1 VRCRR
6 EARDGDDALDDC
18 ALPAAVG
25 DRTVPARLCSAS
37 SALRSRGRGAREEPT
52 NERLPRVLA
61 PRRDARRRER
71 LVGRHGVDV
80 HVQPEDEERRERVR
94 EREDARRG
102 DNAAAGPAGPSQGG
116 PCASK
121 GETATHL
128 RAPTDGMHEPMKKA
142 AAQNRTTSTPQTI
155 RPLLVM
161 RGGPLSRPS
170 TMLM

>member
-1 VRCRR
+1 MRCQR
-6 EARDGDDALDDC
+6 EAWDGDDALDDC

-37 SALRSRGRGAREEPT
+37 SALRLRGRGARDEPT
-52 NERLPRVLA
+52 HERLPRVLA

-80 HVQPEDEERRERVR
+80 HVQPEDEERRERIR

-102 DNAAAGPAGPSQGG
+102 DDAAAGPAGPSQGG

-128 RAPTDGMHEPMKKA
+128 RAPTEGMHEPMKKA
-142 AAQNRTTSTPQTI
+142 AAQKKITSTPQTR
-155 RPLLVM
+155 RPLLVIS
-161 RGGPLSRPS
+161 GGPLRRPS